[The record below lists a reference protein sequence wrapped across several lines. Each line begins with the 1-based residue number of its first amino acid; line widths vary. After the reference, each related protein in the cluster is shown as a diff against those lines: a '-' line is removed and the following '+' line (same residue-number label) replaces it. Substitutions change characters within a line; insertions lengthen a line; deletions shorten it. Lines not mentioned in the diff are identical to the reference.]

1 MDANAFGTMMV
12 ILVVFL
18 ALAFVVGGTISLLW
32 VYRDSEARGKT
43 GCLWLL
49 IAFFTWP
56 WGVIAYYMLRDKE
69 IRL

>member
-1 MDANAFGTMMV
+1 MDAYAFGTMIV
-12 ILVVFL
+12 IVGVLL
-18 ALAFVVGGTISLLW
+18 MLAFIVGGAISLLW
-32 VYRDSEARGKT
+32 VYKDSEARGKT
-43 GCLWLL
+43 GCMWLL

>member
-1 MDANAFGTMMV
+1 MNAYAFGTTMV
-12 ILVVFL
+12 ILVAFL
-18 ALAFVVGGTISLLW
+18 TLAFAVGSVISLVW
-32 VYRDSEARGKT
+32 VYKDSEARGKT
-43 GCLWLL
+43 GCMWLL